1 MNSKKRKIME
11 NLIGKIIDNYKIVS
25 VLGRGGMGIV
35 YKAYDTK
42 LDRYIAIKML
52 NPSSGSDHERFI
64 ERFKREAKNQAKLS
78 HPNIVAVYGFIEY
91 SNLLGIVMEYVEG
104 ESLEKV
110 IERQGRFNLYDVIY
124 IIKQLLLG
132 IGYAHSKGFVHRDI
146 KPSNIILNKEGITKI
161 MDFGISKSMVD
172 NSMTKT
178 GSKIG
183 TVYYMS
189 PEQIRSEEVTN
200 RSDIYS
206 IGCTAYEM
214 IIGEPPFDFP
224 SEYEV
229 MDAHLKKN
237 APRVTEKMSG
247 VPETVDKI
255 LLRALEKNPLNRYNT
270 CEEMFNQVQELDNQV
285 AKLTSYFKRTEPRSK
300 KYKILAVSAYVT
312 FALLLITVS
321 YFVYNQVN
329 TLITSNEL
337 DKYKKYSIQQ
347 LFASEGI
354 KNKFN
359 EITKIESNVIRNL
372 NSVYIASEKF
382 AAAVGDSGLILT
394 SSDDGN
400 TWTNKNLLR
409 SISLSDVYIFR
420 DGKSFIVG
428 DSSALYYSP
437 NLNDSFQLIPL
448 EKGYTFFRIKF
459 LDDNVGFLTGN
470 KGLILKTNNGGFNW
484 YKVKTS
490 TKEIIFD
497 LSFFNSKLGVAVG
510 WNGTILSTKDGG
522 ENWTSFSEL
531 ITDNYLKS
539 IDLNKEGYGLIVGG
553 DGTVLRSSDFG
564 SSWEKTKLNSTGG
577 FQKVK
582 FISENNSIVIGSRGT
597 ILISKNKGES
607 WELVDSPYYFN
618 MNGISIS
625 PYGKIFIV
633 GVNGMILKIQ

>member
-1 MNSKKRKIME
+1 ME
-11 NLIGKIIDNYKIVS
+11 NLIGKVIDNYKIVS

-52 NPSSGSDHERFI
+52 NSSSSGDHERFI

-161 MDFGISKSMVD
+161 MDFGISKSLFD

-214 IIGEPPFDFP
+214 IVGEPPFDFP

-247 VPETVDKI
+247 VPEKVDKI
-255 LLRALEKNPLNRYNT
+255 LLRALEKNPLNRYST
-270 CEEMFNQVQELDNQV
+270 CEEMFNEVQELDNQV

-300 KYKILAVSAYVT
+300 KYKVLAVSAYVVFT
-312 FALLLITVS
+312 IILITVS

-329 TLITSNEL
+329 TLITSNQL

-354 KNKFN
+354 KDKFN
-359 EITKIESNVIRNL
+359 EITKIESGVLRNL
-372 NSVYIASEKF
+372 NSVYIANEKF
-382 AAAVGDSGLILT
+382 AATVGDSGLVLT
-394 SSDDGN
+394 SSDDGK
-400 TWTNKNLLR
+400 TWSKKIFLR
-409 SISLSDVYIFR
+409 SISLSDVYIFQN
-420 DGKSFIVG
+420 GKSLIVG
-428 DSSALYYSP
+428 DSSSLYYSS
-437 NLNDSFQLIPL
+437 NLLDSLQLIPL
-448 EKGYTFFRIKF
+448 EKGYSFFRIKF
-459 LDDNVGFLTGN
+459 LNNNTGFITGN
-470 KGLILKTNNGGFNW
+470 KGLILKTINGGLNW

-497 LSFFNSKLGVAVG
+497 LSFFNSKKGFAVG
-510 WNGTILSTKDGG
+510 WNGTILSTNDGG
-522 ENWTSFSEL
+522 ETWYSSGES

-564 SSWEKTKLNSTGG
+564 SSWEKTKLNATGG
-577 FQKVK
+577 FQKVR

-597 ILISKNKGES
+597 ILISKDKGET
-607 WELVDSPYYFN
+607 WDLVDSPYYSN
-618 MNGISIS
+618 MNGLSIS

-633 GVNGMILKIQ
+633 GVNGMIIKIQ